1 MKEMADQG
9 VHLLSFFFSNISV
22 QNKSNPMECADV
34 EHCMSIRL
42 VLESME

>member
-9 VHLLSFFFSNISV
+9 VHLLYFFYISV